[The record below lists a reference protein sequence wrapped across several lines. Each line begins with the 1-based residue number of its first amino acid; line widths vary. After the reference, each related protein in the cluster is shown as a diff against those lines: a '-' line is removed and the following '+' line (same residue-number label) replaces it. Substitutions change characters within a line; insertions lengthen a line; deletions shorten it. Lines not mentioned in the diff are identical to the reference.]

1 MSDPLKMEAALL
13 LCIDMQP
20 VFIRA
25 VAEGENVLARCQ
37 FAVASAAGLGIPVA
51 FTEQVPAKL
60 GPTDPAL
67 LSLLASPKV
76 HPKDIFSARGAFPG
90 EPGLEHLILCGVET
104 SVCVYQTAVDALQ
117 AGLAVT
123 ILCDCVGARRR
134 DDARACL
141 EALARAGAHVL
152 PAETV
157 FYSILG
163 GTKHPFFKAYTQLV
177 KKHG

>member
-1 MSDPLKMEAALL
+1 MSEPLKMEAALL
-13 LCIDMQP
+13 LLIDMQA

-25 VAEGENVLARCQ
+25 VSEGDRVRSRCQ

-60 GPTDPAL
+60 GTTDPSL
-67 LSLLASPKV
+67 LSLVPSASV
-76 HPKDIFSARGAFPG
+76 HPKDIFSARGAFAG
-90 EPGLEHLILCGVET
+90 QPGLEHLLLCGVET

-117 AGLAVT
+117 AGLSVT
-123 ILCDCVGARRR
+123 ILCDCVGARRP

-141 EALARAGAHVL
+141 ESLARAGAHVL

-163 GTKHPFFKAYTQLV
+163 GTSHPFFKAYTQLV

>member
-25 VAEGENVLARCQ
+25 VAEGESVRSRCQ
-37 FAVASAAGLGIPVA
+37 FAVASAVGLGIPVA

-60 GPTDPAL
+60 GSTDPAL
-67 LSLLASPKV
+67 LSLLPSPRV
-76 HPKDIFSARGAFPG
+76 HPKDIFSARGAFAE

-123 ILCDCVGARRR
+123 VLCDCVGARRP

-141 EALARAGAHVL
+141 EALGRAGAHVL

-163 GTKHPFFKAYTQLV
+163 GTAHPFFKAYTQLV